1 MNVNRFV
8 SNKEHKLLLAI
19 AFAAFIFSIA
29 GSIAYSIKADIKRA
43 EYYKE
48 QEEDKD
54 QNKIVFSGPYCFPD
68 RHPQLLLT
76 IVLLVGT
83 TFFSLCFAKIYL
95 LSFLLTIA
103 SLTKFI
109 YWFIDSRRQLF
120 DDVSEFVKGVDRVF
134 YNAGSFDVIVFILVS
149 ILFFWQISI
158 LLRMLI
164 KTSLRKTDLP

>member
-54 QNKIVFSGPYCFPD
+54 QNKIVFSGPYFFQTD
-68 RHPQLLLT
+68 IRNFSLQLFYLLEQLFFRC
-76 IVLLVGT
+76 VLPKYICCPFYLQSLRWQNSFIGLLIAEGSCLMTYLNLLKALTEFSIMPVLST
-83 TFFSLCFAKIYL
+83 LSFSFLFQFFSFGK
-95 LSFLLTIA
+95 S
-103 SLTKFI
+103 
-109 YWFIDSRRQLF
+109 Q
-120 DDVSEFVKGVDRVF
+120 
-134 YNAGSFDVIVFILVS
+134 
-149 ILFFWQISI
+149 FFCVC
-158 LLRMLI
+158 L
-164 KTSLRKTDLP
+164 